1 MEHDPNIF
9 RDSSQVIQEVE
20 EQLERI
26 LQKKFRDVDSDL
38 IERINREKE
47 AARQRKEEIERD
59 FVKEKTALAEYR
71 TMVRDFEEQR
81 AGLLNEA
88 RDRFQK
94 VLKFQSEIETLAK
107 STVDEIKRVNEIQE
121 RLEALRTK
129 TAERA
134 AFLKNDLHER
144 FGIVAEVMDE
154 EPKPLDLDLDEELE
168 KLRKIKELLA
178 AETAAAS
185 LGRLGGQPAADE
197 ELAAMDRAV
206 GETAPSIPG
215 IPDLI
220 SGPAPAQAP
229 AEEPAAPPEP
239 ESKPEPAP
247 AAPPVPES
255 KPEPAP
261 APPRVPESRPEP
273 ALPPMPEF
281 KPEPAPAPAPGLSD
295 EEVLAALE
303 SYRRTE
309 PANGSGEIHYFQKDR
324 AIVAD
329 PEKLMAAVDRTL
341 DEGQRLSVKL
351 GLTESPKDQ
360 FFIKQ
365 ELINW
370 QEGLRALFLRVVK
383 MCEKSSWALPRYTE
397 DVFNTQVLRRLLE
410 RLSMENWSNLEEF
423 AGFVA
428 VVADIRRA
436 FLARIEPRGTYLRAL
451 KRQVEED

>member
-20 EQLERI
+20 EQLGRI
-26 LQKKFRDVDSDL
+26 LQKKFRDVDSELVD
-38 IERINREKE
+38 RINREKE
-47 AARQRKEEIERD
+47 SARLRKEEIEHE
-59 FVKEKTALAEYR
+59 FEKEKTALAEYR

-94 VLKFQSEIETLAK
+94 VLKFQAEIETLAK

-134 AFLKNDLHER
+134 AFLKADLRER

-168 KLRKIKELLA
+168 KLRKIKELLTV
-178 AETAAAS
+178 ETAAAS
-185 LGRLGGQPAADE
+185 LGRLGGQPAAEE
-197 ELAAMDRAV
+197 ELAAMDAAA
-206 GETAPSIPG
+206 GESAPSIPP

-220 SGPAPAQAP
+220 SGPAPAEAP
-229 AEEPAAPPEP
+229 EPPAAPEPAAPSAP
-239 ESKPEPAP
+239 KPEPAP
-247 AAPPVPES
+247 TPELTED
-255 KPEPAP
+255 KI
-261 APPRVPESRPEP
+261 V
-273 ALPPMPEF
+273 
-281 KPEPAPAPAPGLSD
+281 
-295 EEVLAALE
+295 AALE

-341 DEGQRLSVKL
+341 EEGQRLSVKL

-383 MCEKSSWALPRYTE
+383 MCEKNSWALPRYTE
-397 DVFNTQVLRRLLE
+397 DVLNTQVLRRLLE

-423 AGFVA
+423 AGFTA